1 VRKKHAL
8 VFSLPLPPEG
18 AALGDSEFRGWLA
31 RAGAEIA
38 KDCTTD
44 LLAGDVAVKA
54 FVSLGE
60 TQRVEKIAARLI
72 DVLVVLGVIAEGSV
86 CDLAMR
92 RDRTI
97 AEGRVRLEVKQTIP
111 PAERLGADAR
121 ANVARS
127 ARARWANYR
136 AEKAA

>member
-1 VRKKHAL
+1 VKKKHAL

-18 AALGDSEFRGWLA
+18 AALGGPEFRGWLA
-31 RAGAEIA
+31 AVGSELTEHHTERLAGA
-38 KDCTTD
+38 
-44 LLAGDVAVKA
+44 VAVKG
-54 FVSLGE
+54 FVALGDSPRDLE
-60 TQRVEKIAARLI
+60 TIAARLI
-72 DVLVVLGVIAEGSV
+72 DVLVAHGVVAEGSV

-97 AEGRVRLEVKQTIP
+97 ADGRVRLEVKQTIP